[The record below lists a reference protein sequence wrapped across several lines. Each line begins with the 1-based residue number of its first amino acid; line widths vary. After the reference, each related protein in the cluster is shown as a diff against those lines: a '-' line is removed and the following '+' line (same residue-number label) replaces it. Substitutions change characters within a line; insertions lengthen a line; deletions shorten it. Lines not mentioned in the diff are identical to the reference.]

1 MLTKL
6 YTRGGN
12 EFLLIFWAW
21 CPNSYGTYTTNLH
34 TRHMYSIILIC
45 QHCQNWCDD
54 ADITNN
60 ILVINFSWQRFNAD
74 VVGGGGTLAKTD
86 IWEWERSKE
95 RWLASLRS
103 WFSFYFSAKLMLFSC
118 EWWLSPCAQ
127 LHMVCSMRIDCFSWT
142 AQRQCASYVWLY
154 GVIIGTGTGTATCS
168 CKCVYSLSLFL
179 QSKNDASI
187 NIRPITAFKDF
198 VFQRTLCLDTSERF
212 L

>member
-118 EWWLSPCAQ
+118 EMMNDDCPHVHSCTWYVRWELIALAEQLRGNVLRTFGCMVLLLALALAQ
-127 LHMVCSMRIDCFSWT
+127 PHAHVNVCIPYPFF
-142 AQRQCASYVWLY
+142 
-154 GVIIGTGTGTATCS
+154 
-168 CKCVYSLSLFL
+168 CKA
-179 QSKNDASI
+179 KMMPA
-187 NIRPITAFKDF
+187 
-198 VFQRTLCLDTSERF
+198 
-212 L
+212 